1 MLARSRPM
9 IDTGGASK
17 VVLQF
22 LPDWQQSQ
30 NGTILR
36 GGTVAVKFA
45 PERLS
50 ACRQSMRGAEVW
62 DIEAVAKFH
71 PRPDVE
77 RIETKLYASR
87 PSSRRSMRWFNSPK
101 RVFICSIAALG
112 PRRRPPVPDHVF
124 GDRRFGDLEPELQ

>member
-1 MLARSRPM
+1 MLTRSRPM

-71 PRPDVE
+71 PRGE
-77 RIETKLYASR
+77 L
-87 PSSRRSMRWFNSPK
+87 
-101 RVFICSIAALG
+101 IAAA
-112 PRRRPPVPDHVF
+112 
-124 GDRRFGDLEPELQ
+124 

>member
-1 MLARSRPM
+1 MLTRSRPM

-50 ACRQSMRGAEVW
+50 ACRQQ
-62 DIEAVAKFH
+62 
-71 PRPDVE
+71 
-77 RIETKLYASR
+77 YA
-87 PSSRRSMRWFNSPK
+87 
-101 RVFICSIAALG
+101 
-112 PRRRPPVPDHVF
+112 RRRGLGHR
-124 GDRRFGDLEPELQ
+124 GSS